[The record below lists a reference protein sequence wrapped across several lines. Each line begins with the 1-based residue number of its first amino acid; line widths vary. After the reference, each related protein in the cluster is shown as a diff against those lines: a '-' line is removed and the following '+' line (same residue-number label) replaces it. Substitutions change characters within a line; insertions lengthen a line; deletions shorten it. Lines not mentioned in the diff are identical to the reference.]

1 MTQARYLCD
10 LALACDADFTIVAD
24 AALDVGTDGRIAFFG
39 PASDAPALDG
49 DAAVTK
55 LSGVVM
61 AGLINTHAHSPM
73 TVMRGAGDGLPL
85 LAWLSEAIFPREA
98 HLTPDDVRAGMQL
111 GAAEMLRAG
120 VTTTCEMYAME
131 EAVVEG
137 CVPSGIRLVATA
149 GVISIIDAD
158 ESGDISARLDAIGE
172 FHRRHHREDGRVTV
186 AFGPHS
192 LYDLGAQ
199 RCGQTAAAAR
209 ELDALLHIHVAESK
223 GETAEVEAQHGGA
236 SCVQILADA
245 GVLEGHTLA
254 AHSIWLDDDDLA
266 TYAANDTNVAHC
278 PISNMKLGSGICRV
292 ADMVDA
298 NINVSLATDGPASN
312 DNLDLWEEVKVAAL
326 LARVAD
332 HDPTALTA
340 PAVLTMATRNAA
352 RAVGVEAG
360 ELAAGAWADFIRIDT
375 DDAALVP
382 VTEHAELVSHLAWQ
396 GSGRRVSDVWVAGNQ
411 VVSGGEV
418 LGVDE
423 AQIRQEVQRRA
434 ERLTQAARA

>member
-1 MTQARYLCD
+1 MSKHRYLCD
-10 LALACDADFTIVAD
+10 LALACDDNFSVVAD
-24 AALDVGTDGRIAFFG
+24 AALDVDTSGRIAWFG
-39 PASDAPALDG
+39 PAAQAPEAAADTPTSKLD
-49 DAAVTK
+49 
-55 LSGVVM
+55 GVVM
-61 AGLINTHAHSPM
+61 PGLINAHAHSPM

-85 LAWLSEAIFPREA
+85 LRWLSEAIFPREA
-98 HLTPDDVRAGMQL
+98 HLVADDVRAGMQL

-131 EAVVEG
+131 DAVVEG
-137 CVPSGIRLVATA
+137 CVASGIRLVATA

-172 FHRRHHREDGRVTV
+172 FHSRHHRDDGRVTV

-199 RCGQTAAAAR
+199 RCGQAAVAAR

-223 GETAEVEAQHGGA
+223 GETDEIEAQHGGA

-245 GVLEGHTLA
+245 GVFEGHALA

-266 TYAANDTNVAHC
+266 TYAANDVNVAHC

-292 ADMVDA
+292 TDMVDA
-298 NINVSLATDGPASN
+298 NITVSLATDGPASN
-312 DNLDLWEEVKVAAL
+312 DNLDLWEEVKVAAM
-326 LARVAD
+326 LARVAS

-352 RAVGVEAG
+352 KAVGVEAG
-360 ELAAGAWADFIRIDT
+360 ELRAGAWADFIRIDT

-382 VTEHAELVSHLAWQ
+382 VTQHSELVSHLAWQ
-396 GSGRRVSDVWVAGNQ
+396 GSGRRVSDVWVAGNK

-418 LGVDE
+418 LGIDE
-423 AQIRQEVQRRA
+423 SHVREEVQRRA
-434 ERLTQAARA
+434 QRLAQAARA

>member
-1 MTQARYLCD
+1 MTQVRYLCD
-10 LALACDADFTIVAD
+10 LALACDENFSVVPD
-24 AALDVGTDGRIAFFG
+24 AALDVGADGRIAWFG
-39 PASDAPALDG
+39 PAAQAPEVDAQV
-49 DAAVTK
+49 AVSK
-55 LSGVVM
+55 LGGVVM
-61 AGLINTHAHSPM
+61 PGLINTHAHSPM

-98 HLTPDDVRAGMQL
+98 HLTPDDVRWGMEL

-131 EAVVEG
+131 DAVVSG
-137 CVPSGIRLVATA
+137 CVASGIRLVATA

-158 ESGDISARLDAIGE
+158 ETGDISARLDTIGE
-172 FHRRHHREDGRVTV
+172 FHSRHRDDARVTV

-223 GETAEVEAQHGGA
+223 GETAEVEASHGGA
-236 SCVQILADA
+236 SCVRILADA
-245 GVLEGHTLA
+245 GVFEGHTLA

-266 TYAANDTNVAHC
+266 TYAANDVNVAHC

-292 ADMVDA
+292 TDMVDA
-298 NINVSLATDGPASN
+298 GITVSLATDGPASN
-312 DNLDLWEEVKVAAL
+312 DNLDLWEEVKVAAM

-332 HDPTALTA
+332 HDPTALGA

-352 RAVGVEAG
+352 KAVGVQAG
-360 ELAAGAWADFIRIDT
+360 ELRAGLWADFIRIDT

-382 VTEHAELVSHLAWQ
+382 VTQHSELVSHLAWQ
-396 GSGRRVSDVWVAGNQ
+396 GSGRRVGDVWVAGNQ
-411 VVSGGEV
+411 VVRGGEV

-423 AQIRQEVQRRA
+423 AEARQQVQRRA
-434 ERLTQAARA
+434 ERLAQAARA